1 MSERGGMELKT
12 PRNPQDRRKYP
23 RHPDSS
29 LATTGL
35 VDGEFVYV
43 QDLNEEIW
51 VLPDGPH
58 RHPKV
63 LGQALPVLYAGTLK
77 VAGDTIV
84 ELTNLSRTFRC
95 DDDEGLIEVAEW
107 LLNRG
112 WKLAGN
118 AIRFFPF
125 DGGRPYIISF

>member
-1 MSERGGMELKT
+1 MPGV
-12 PRNPQDRRKYP
+12 
-23 RHPDSS
+23 
-29 LATTGL
+29 A
-35 VDGEFVYV
+35 DGEYVFV

-51 VLPDGPH
+51 ILPDGPH

-63 LGQALPVLYAGTLK
+63 LGQALPALYAGTLRI
-77 VAGDTIV
+77 AGDTIV
-84 ELTNLSRTFRC
+84 ELTNLSGTFRC

-112 WKLAGN
+112 WKFARD